1 MRGKDEHGHETN
13 FLIADAGACFAGEGC
28 VQSSRNPSGHGVRIP
43 VQHGDDRK
51 PELAEPTQDAGE
63 APFHGFEKWQR
74 AAPPLREHREEW
86 PEEKSEHRRGPQ
98 SILEGWQ
105 ERRFLR
111 ASLFRFLRFQIGA
124 PPPCF
129 L

>member
-1 MRGKDEHGHETN
+1 MQIACGGVTDVGRVRTN
-13 FLIADAGACFAGEGC
+13 NEDCFRIITPLNLYVLADGMG
-28 VQSSRNPSGHGVRIP
+28 
-43 VQHGDDRK
+43 
-51 PELAEPTQDAGE
+51 GE